1 MPSSTPATLN
11 PTVAEVTQ
19 RIRERSA
26 ERRALYEQRMADQH
40 KRGVHRAEL
49 SCGNLAHGFAACSP
63 QEKDSLKL
71 MNSANLG
78 IISSYNDMLS
88 AHQPFETFRKPSKP
102 LLAPWAQPPS
112 LPVVFLPCVMGL
124 PKGNRA
130 WNCRCFP
137 AT

>member
-26 ERRALYEQRMADQH
+26 ERRALYERRMADQH

-49 SCGNLAHGFAACSP
+49 SCGNLAHGFAACNP
-63 QEKDSLKL
+63 RDKGELKL

-78 IISSYNDMLS
+78 IISSTTICSRRTSRWKPFPKRLK
-88 AHQPFETFRKPSKP
+88 QPHGI
-102 LLAPWAQPPS
+102 WALPPS
-112 LPVVFLPCVMGL
+112 LPVAFRLC
-124 PKGNRA
+124 
-130 WNCRCFP
+130 
-137 AT
+137 ATV